1 MSQAR
6 IDECRAA
13 LASANVLAFLRLI
26 REGES
31 TQTDDAYWWLYGSTK
46 SRTILAETL
55 ADHPRKRTYEEYDGQ
70 FIKNGKLDYTT
81 AFGAYQITATTW
93 DTNVQPAMHL
103 PDITPA
109 SQDLAA
115 VYLLRFRGAL
125 ADVIDG
131 RIEQAIA
138 KCRNEWVSLPGA
150 RVGDQPSQH
159 LRRALQVYLLYGGQ
173 IAGAA
178 AAALQ
183 DPAPPEPAEA
193 PQATT
198 PPPAPENAP
207 SAAPVEPQVPFR
219 QPTEDDLQSG
229 RAFTQPEQ
237 PAMPIPILAVGAKAL
252 VSSLA
257 GTLIEAFTPLAREKI
272 QAEIGRHTDR
282 PEIIEQITAG
292 VMTAARAV
300 TGLADPVQAAAEVAR
315 SPAALQQVEQSALD
329 TLAQLAPVL
338 EQLAKLDQAQ
348 WQRDEDSRAAADARA
363 RANPVADQDQYLT
376 QSIVRLMVGV
386 LLGGAILTG
395 VLAYL
400 EVEVQVILGALLA
413 LVGAI
418 GGKFSTRYDHRYGSS
433 SGGAAKDAV
442 NLALIQQQRK

>member
-178 AAALQ
+178 AATPQ

-198 PPPAPENAP
+198 PQPAPENAP

-229 RAFTQPEQ
+229 RAFQQPEKSMALQ
-237 PAMPIPILAVGAKAL
+237 AFLIPAALELAKLIPRVGGLFASGSEVSQRNLKLAEMVVDTIVPAVGAANAQEAVERIKADPQALKQASQAIDENWFRFEDVREKSVAAAREMYATRDRIVLANMVFHEVLAL
-252 VSSLA
+252 V
-257 GTLIEAFTPLAREKI
+257 I
-272 QAEIGRHTDR
+272 
-282 PEIIEQITAG
+282 
-292 VMTAARAV
+292 VCMTAAGM
-300 TGLADPVQAAAEVAR
+300 TAAFIGGDL
-315 SPAALQQVEQSALD
+315 SQSTKD
-329 TLAQLAPVL
+329 
-338 EQLAKLDQAQ
+338 
-348 WQRDEDSRAAADARA
+348 
-363 RANPVADQDQYLT
+363 N
-376 QSIVRLMVGV
+376 IVM
-386 LLGGAILTG
+386 LG
-395 VLAYL
+395 
-400 EVEVQVILGALLA
+400 
-413 LVGAI
+413 LVGGFIGIKEFFFGGSRGSDTKTAI
-418 GGKFSTRYDHRYGSS
+418 MERR
-433 SGGAAKDAV
+433 
-442 NLALIQQQRK
+442 Q